1 MGHAGSFAGS
11 VFFKQ
16 PFFFFFGAAFFF
28 FFGAAFF
35 FFFGAAFFFFGAAL
49 LKFLAVGCHGSDAS
63 ITHPPEPGVFF
74 LFFESLQPS
83 EHSNSSAEQPS
94 CHHKS
99 RPRISL
105 QRYTSGR
112 CHMLPGNTSSC

>member
-35 FFFGAAFFFFGAAL
+35 FFGAAL
-49 LKFLAVGCHGSDAS
+49 LKFLAVLF
-63 ITHPPEPGVFF
+63 FF
-74 LFFESLQPS
+74 LFIESLQPS
-83 EHSNSSAEQPS
+83 EQPSSSAEQPS

-99 RPRISL
+99 RPRML
-105 QRYTSGR
+105 NQRYTSGR